1 MFKFKNTKYERKGWL
16 LLNMG
21 VKCKYCGW
29 QPEETSFYSTNND
42 MKIVID
48 HLNKCEKEH
57 ESKKH
62 L

>member
-1 MFKFKNTKYERKGWL
+1 
-16 LLNMG
+16 MG
-21 VKCKYCGW
+21 VKCKHCGW
-29 QPEETSFYSTNND
+29 QPEETSFYSTNSD

-57 ESKKH
+57 ESEKH

>member
-1 MFKFKNTKYERKGWL
+1 
-16 LLNMG
+16 MG

-57 ESKKH
+57 DSEKH